1 MILDFSINYI
11 CILKVIVKIIY
22 NNYYNQNFYLFMIF
36 NDKFYRI
43 LQNVSEIYIYTYILL
58 LLIYI
63 YLYIIY
69 TSKVI
74 LNMKFYIYT
83 ELIKMSIKTI

>member
-58 LLIYI
+58 LLIYYY
-63 YLYIIY
+63 YLYIY
-69 TSKVI
+69 TYI
-74 LNMKFYIYT
+74 LYI
-83 ELIKMSIKTI
+83 LQRLF